1 MKNQELGEKIKALRL
16 RNGLSQEELAERAQL
31 SLRTIQ
37 RIESGETAPR
47 GDTLIRLA
55 AALKV
60 DTEALTDTTFNEV
73 EAEDR
78 RFLAMLNLSALSFII
93 FPLLGIIVPLILWIL
108 KRDEIEGVDETGK
121 KILNFQVSWSIIRSI
136 MIATLFRKFMFQVTV
151 IPLFTTTPPQS
162 NFFEN
167 SVIILIC
174 AYAFNAFMIIYNVIR
189 ALNDQPVV
197 YQPAFRLLK

>member
-60 DTEALTDTTFNEV
+60 DTEALTDTTLNEV

-78 RFLAMLNLSALSFII
+78 RFLALLNLSALSFII

-167 SVIILIC
+167 SVIVLIC